1 MPPGHDSIQ
10 LLCKY
15 RGKTTPRV
23 YNTLV
28 FNPNHKRHTE
38 TDRQS
43 RKARAGF
50 TFTGFTWKKDD
61 RDLLTCHQALI
72 LFTSCAN
79 TLGKHQLAP
88 LLSPMDTRLLQSSV
102 HGAAPIDVPRYL
114 TQTPTLT
121 LRRTDSKT
129 I

>member
-1 MPPGHDSIQ
+1 M
-10 LLCKY
+10 
-15 RGKTTPRV
+15 
-23 YNTLV
+23 
-28 FNPNHKRHTE
+28 
-38 TDRQS
+38 
-43 RKARAGF
+43 
-50 TFTGFTWKKDD
+50 
-61 RDLLTCHQALI
+61 DLLRCHQAMI
-72 LFTSCAN
+72 LFSSCAD

-121 LRRTDSKT
+121 LRRTDGQT